1 MSVNLAHSETISSL
15 KVARRPWPVIV
26 GEAAKTAPSGDDF
39 AALETVGARMTFG
52 RNETIFSEGDCAKY
66 CYRLVSGSVR
76 LCKLLADGRRQISDF
91 FLPGD
96 FFGYADFD
104 TYALSAEA
112 VTGVVVTRY
121 ARNQVEAVSESDSRF
136 RRRLGQLL
144 HERFNA
150 AQLHLVML
158 GRYTVK
164 ERISSFLIQMAERL
178 DPGAGSADEIE
189 LPMSR
194 LDIAD
199 YLGLTIETVCRA
211 ISDLKRADVIA
222 VPSIH
227 RIVLRKPSVLRDLVE
242 GGEHLLA

>member
-1 MSVNLAHSETISSL
+1 MSANLARSEATSTLNAVQRS
-15 KVARRPWPVIV
+15 WPVIT
-26 GEAAKTAPSGDDF
+26 GEASKAAPTGDDF
-39 AALETVGARMTFG
+39 AALETIGARLTFG
-52 RNETIFSEGDCAKY
+52 RNETIFSEGDCANY
-66 CYRLVSGSVR
+66 CYRIVSGSVR

-91 FLPGD
+91 LLPGD
-96 FFGYADFD
+96 FFGYADFG
-104 TYALSAEA
+104 THALSAEA
-112 VTGVVVTRY
+112 VTGVVVARY

-136 RRRLGQLL
+136 RRRLGQIL
-144 HERFNA
+144 HERLNA
-150 AQLHLVML
+150 AQAHLVML

-178 DPGAGSADEIE
+178 DPDAGSADEID

-211 ISDLKRADVIA
+211 ISDLKRAGVIA